1 MYTCG
6 QSAGNKSYMPEGT
19 PKIESISKSD
29 VEYINS
35 RVDTAETNLEEAKNK
50 MREMNGRQL
59 SGEDAEMMRQAEENL
74 SDLLAELKVSF
85 DFSRY
90 IK

>member
-1 MYTCG
+1 
-6 QSAGNKSYMPEGT
+6 MPEGT